1 MVPSARQCRQQ
12 DQMCHVSDH
21 TGDLPLLTS
30 DSNIVTG
37 QLSGDSTGLLG
48 ATACATGPAVTSL
61 RSQSIK
67 ALRAHGLLQLSAAL
81 VTPGVQKQRDVR

>member
-1 MVPSARQCRQQ
+1 
-12 DQMCHVSDH
+12 MCHVSDH

-30 DSNIVTG
+30 DSNTVTG

-48 ATACATGPAVTSL
+48 ATACATAPAVTSL

-67 ALRAHGLLQLSAAL
+67 ALRAHALLQLSAAL
-81 VTPGVQKQRDVR
+81 LTPGVQKHGDVR